1 MVSTQHQGIDI
12 QIQDLSVRFD
22 TPRGYVYAVQAVNT
36 TFPFGQIT
44 GMIGES
50 GSGKSVMAM
59 SILQL
64 LSDSAQVTGQCHY
77 GHLDLYALPES
88 ALERIRGKEIGLIP
102 QNPTASINPMM
113 KLKKQLM
120 EPLLHHK
127 LASKE
132 EAQQIVYGLLREF
145 GFEEPEK
152 IGNRYAFELSG
163 GMNQRVISAH
173 GLVCNPPWIIA
184 DEPTKGLD
192 SLMRNQ
198 VYRVLKQIH
207 QSHGCGMLVITH
219 DLLLAQRLC
228 QRLCV
233 TYSGQILEQ
242 GGCQAIFD
250 QPLHPY
256 TKALLEAQPHKGMHP
271 IPPAST
277 VPGASDSSSCPF
289 YPRCSQASQH
299 CLNRDM
305 EDFPVDDGSAEG
317 RKVRCFLYA

>member
-1 MVSTQHQGIDI
+1 MVTAKDI
-12 QIQDLSVRFD
+12 QICDLSVCFD
-22 TPRGYVYAVQAVNT
+22 TPNGYVYAVQDVNT
-36 TFPFGQIT
+36 IFSFGQIT

-64 LSDSAQVTGQCHY
+64 LSDSAQVSGQCHY
-77 GHLDLYALPES
+77 GDLDLYALPS
-88 ALERIRGKEIGLIP
+88 KALEGIRGKEIGLIP

-120 EPLLHHK
+120 EPLLHHR
-127 LASKE
+127 LADKKE
-132 EAQQIVYGLLREF
+132 SQATVYNLLREF
-145 GFEEPEK
+145 GFQEPEK
-152 IGNRYAFELSG
+152 LANRYSFELSG

-207 QSHGCGMLVITH
+207 QTHGCGMLVITH

-233 TYSGQILEQ
+233 TYAGRILEQ
-242 GGCQAIFD
+242 GDCQAIFD
-250 QPLHPY
+250 NPLHPY
-256 TKALLEAQPHKGMHP
+256 TKALLDAQPHKGMNP
-271 IPPAST
+271 IAA
-277 VPGASDSSSCPF
+277 GNNALDAEQSSCPF
-289 YPRCSQASQH
+289 FSRCPKASFQ
-299 CLNRDM
+299 CTNREM
-305 EDFPVDDGSAEG
+305 ADFPAYDG